1 MESGCQVSDNP
12 ADTFRLLIRRLQAEA
27 ADIGLELIQ
36 PAVMINP
43 DDDGNDYLQAMFLIQ
58 PKAIEQAVE
67 AKELTEEE
75 LEQKRQFDEMMAATE
90 RLELDQANE
99 ALRQETEGWLDG

>member
-1 MESGCQVSDNP
+1 MSDNP
-12 ADTFRLLIRRLQAEA
+12 ADTFRLLIRRLQKEA

-58 PKAIEQAVE
+58 PKAIEKAVE
-67 AKELTEEE
+67 EKELTDEEKA
-75 LEQKRQFDEMMAATE
+75 LNAQFEEMMAATE
-90 RLELDQANE
+90 QLEREQQNE
-99 ALRQETEGWLDG
+99 SLKNEVEGWLDG